1 MADKVRVY
9 QGVRVKTTVK
19 QLLQRHRARLAT
31 RKRVR
36 KMSETCL
43 DLHTLCASTL
53 PNVAMEAP
61 PMKLPAPCGPAAHL
75 RSPAS
80 FCLDNASISQQ
91 PFADVV
97 MFNNNNNNNNNNN
110 YYYNN
115 YYYNYYNNND
125 TCLPAFPPWSLAA
138 DHDDLVHEMAS
149 CSSPES
155 LKLCSPAD
163 SLSSSSPSSCYD
175 SPPRMDNNYSGFM
188 SQQPDLHH
196 TSCLPSDTSCLPC
209 DTSCLPHNTSCLPHN
224 TSCLPH
230 ATSCLPHA
238 TSCLP
243 HATSC
248 LPHTTSCLP
257 HNTSCLPHY
266 SSYYPNTE
274 SSYCVQREENCYKIN
289 TDMSYNVL

>member
-43 DLHTLCASTL
+43 DLQTLSASTL

-61 PMKLPAPCGPAAHL
+61 PMNPPAPCGAAAHL

-80 FCLDNASISQQ
+80 SCLDNASSSQQ
-91 PFADVV
+91 PFAEVV
-97 MFNNNNNNNNNNN
+97 MFNNNNNNNNNKY

-138 DHDDLVHEMAS
+138 DHEDLVHEMGS

-188 SQQPDLHH
+188 SEQPDLHH
-196 TSCLPSDTSCLPC
+196 ASWLPC
-209 DTSCLPHNTSCLPHN
+209 DTSCLPHNTSCLPH
-224 TSCLPH
+224 T
-230 ATSCLPHA
+230 
-238 TSCLP
+238 
-243 HATSC
+243 TSC
-248 LPHTTSCLP
+248 LPHTTSWLP
-257 HNTSCLPHY
+257 HNTSCLPLTTSCLPDY
-266 SSYYPNTE
+266 SSYYPNTD